1 MIGYVK
7 GVVTHIF
14 IDSCFVDVHGVGYR
28 VYIPGSTMEKLTIGR
43 EMLLFTYMSVREDAI
58 LLYGF
63 QSQDEYDLFMLLV
76 GVNKV
81 GPKVALGIMSAIRP
95 ESFRMAV
102 RQKNIAVLTKL
113 PGIGKKTAERLI
125 LELQDKIGKLDRE
138 DSIGDMPMEG
148 VVPQGIAQETLAA
161 LTSLG
166 YSSQEVLPAIEGN
179 VQQCTTVEE
188 LLKKVLRVLGSGR

>member
-28 VYIPGSTMEKLTIGR
+28 VYVPGSTMEKLTVGR

-95 ESFRMAV
+95 DSFRMAV

-125 LELQDKIGKLDRE
+125 LELQDKIGRLDRE
-138 DSIGDMPMEG
+138 DNISSMPMDSA
-148 VVPQGIAQETLAA
+148 VPQGIAQETLAA

>member
-14 IDSCFVDVHGVGYR
+14 IDSCFGDVHGVGYR
-28 VYIPGSTMEKLTIGR
+28 VYIPGSTMENLTIGR

-166 YSSQEVLPAIEGN
+166 YSSQEVLPAIEEN